1 MIGQVIIVLVVVLC
15 GVGAWLLNR
24 SPGTR
29 RMSQATRER
38 DRDISASEQMGQP
51 PQMSPG
57 SVTRDENE
65 RHRAPKGDE

>member
-1 MIGQVIIVLVVVLC
+1 MIGLVIIALVVVLY

-38 DRDISASEQMGQP
+38 DRDIRASEHTGQP
-51 PQMSPG
+51 TGMPPG
-57 SVTRDENE
+57 SLTRDESE
-65 RHRAPKGDE
+65 RHRAPKGDG